1 MKKLSILALSA
12 TVAIAPAF
20 AETTS
25 HYTTPSVDTQTIV
38 LPQTTVSATTPQADL
53 SFAFDNVENLQ
64 ATDMTLAEMQETE
77 GAALPLAYMGGAA
90 LFGSMVNVNTYVR
103 AVPQSQRTLGGYA
116 TAIGSGAVGGALT
129 ATPIGAMRAAF
140 LGGGVAFAGSGVSVT
155 MKK

>member
-1 MKKLSILALSA
+1 MKKFPILVLGA
-12 TVAIAPAF
+12 TVAITPAY
-20 AETTS
+20 AETDVN
-25 HYTTPSVDTQTIV
+25 YNTPVTKLSTQDT
-38 LPQTTVSATTPQADL
+38 DL
-53 SFAFDNVENLQ
+53 SFAFDDVENLQ
-64 ATDMTLAEMQETE
+64 ATDMTLAEMQETQ

-140 LGGGVAFAGSGVSVT
+140 LGGGVALAGSGVSVT

>member
-1 MKKLSILALSA
+1 MMKKLSILALSA
-12 TVAIAPAF
+12 VVSIAPAF
-20 AETTS
+20 AEVNSTATPAKTTA
-25 HYTTPSVDTQTIV
+25 QEME
-38 LPQTTVSATTPQADL
+38 L
-53 SFAFDNVENLQ
+53 SFAFDDVENLQ
-64 ATDMTLAEMQETE
+64 ATDMTLAEMQETQ

-140 LGGGVAFAGSGVSVT
+140 LGGGVALAGSGVSVT

>member
-1 MKKLSILALSA
+1 MMKKLSILALSA
-12 TVAIAPAF
+12 VMSIAPAF
-20 AETTS
+20 AEVNSTA
-25 HYTTPSVDTQTIV
+25 TPA
-38 LPQTTVSATTPQADL
+38 QTTTQEVDL
-53 SFAFDNVENLQ
+53 SFAFDDIENLQ
-64 ATDMTLAEMQETE
+64 VKEMTVAQMQETQ

-129 ATPIGAMRAAF
+129 ATPIGGMRAAF
-140 LGGGVAFAGSGVSVT
+140 LGGGVALAGSGVSVT

>member
-1 MKKLSILALSA
+1 MVTKLS
-12 TVAIAPAF
+12 
-20 AETTS
+20 
-25 HYTTPSVDTQTIV
+25 TQQV
-38 LPQTTVSATTPQADL
+38 DL

-140 LGGGVAFAGSGVSVT
+140 LGGGVALAGSGVSVT

>member
-1 MKKLSILALSA
+1 MLLLSRIITKLSIK
-12 TVAIAPAF
+12 
-20 AETTS
+20 
-25 HYTTPSVDTQTIV
+25 
-38 LPQTTVSATTPQADL
+38 QADL
-53 SFAFDNVENLQ
+53 SFAFDDAENLQ
-64 ATDMTLAEMQETE
+64 TKEMTTTEMQETQ

-129 ATPIGAMRAAF
+129 TTPIGDMRAAF
-140 LGGGVAFAGSGVSVT
+140 LGGGVALAGSGVSVT

>member
-1 MKKLSILALSA
+1 MLLLSRIITKLSIK
-12 TVAIAPAF
+12 
-20 AETTS
+20 
-25 HYTTPSVDTQTIV
+25 
-38 LPQTTVSATTPQADL
+38 QADL
-53 SFAFDNVENLQ
+53 SFAFDDAENLQ
-64 ATDMTLAEMQETE
+64 TKEMTTTEMQETQ

-129 ATPIGAMRAAF
+129 ATPIGGMRAAF
-140 LGGGVAFAGSGVSVT
+140 LGGGVALAGSGVSVT

>member
-1 MKKLSILALSA
+1 MMKKLSILALSA
-12 TVAIAPAF
+12 VVSIAPAF
-20 AETTS
+20 AEVNSTATPAKTTA
-25 HYTTPSVDTQTIV
+25 QEME
-38 LPQTTVSATTPQADL
+38 L
-53 SFAFDNVENLQ
+53 SFAFDDVENLQ
-64 ATDMTLAEMQETE
+64 VKEMTVAQMQETE

-129 ATPIGAMRAAF
+129 ATPIGGMRAAF
-140 LGGGVAFAGSGVSVT
+140 LGGGVALAGSGVSVT

>member
-1 MKKLSILALSA
+1 MKKLSILALTA
-12 TVAIAPAF
+12 TIAITPAF
-20 AETTS
+20 AEVNS
-25 HYTTPSVDTQTIV
+25 YATPSVIQSAVSLDDIDT
-38 LPQTTVSATTPQADL
+38 PATTSQADL
-53 SFAFDNVENLQ
+53 SFAFDDVENLQ
-64 ATDMTLAEMQETE
+64 VKEMTIAQMQETE

-129 ATPIGAMRAAF
+129 ATPIGGMRAAF
-140 LGGGVAFAGSGVSVT
+140 LGGGVALAGSGVSVT

>member
-12 TVAIAPAF
+12 VVSIAPAF
-20 AETTS
+20 AEVNSTATPAKTTA
-25 HYTTPSVDTQTIV
+25 QEME
-38 LPQTTVSATTPQADL
+38 L
-53 SFAFDNVENLQ
+53 SFAFDDVENLQ
-64 ATDMTLAEMQETE
+64 VKEMTVAQMQETE

-129 ATPIGAMRAAF
+129 ATPIGGMRAAF
-140 LGGGVAFAGSGVSVT
+140 LGGGVALAGSGVSVT